1 MAAIS
6 RSILRATLVAV
17 AATTLATTAWAQ
29 AANVPTANVSPAKKE
44 LVAKVLEL
52 QQSGIEGMARSMLE
66 QPAMQVMQQVNAIL
80 AQRVPA
86 DKRDA
91 LAREIEGDLRKYVDE
106 SLPMM
111 RERAAKLAPTTIG
124 AVLEDKLSEDEL
136 KQIVA
141 MLESPAV
148 RKYQTLQG
156 DMQRSF
162 AERLVA
168 ETRSTVQPRVQAM
181 QQSIAK
187 RLAPYTGAASAPAG
201 K

>member
-1 MAAIS
+1 MTMVLSFIVHCVP
-6 RSILRATLVAV
+6 RATLVAL
-17 AATTLATTAWAQ
+17 AATTLASTAWSQ
-29 AANVPTANVSPAKKE
+29 AAPVSPAKKE
-44 LVAKVLEL
+44 LVAKVLQL

-80 AQRVPA
+80 TQRVPA

-111 RERAAKLAPTTIG
+111 RERAAKLAPATIG

-148 RKYQTLQG
+148 RKYQGLQG

-162 AERLVA
+162 AEKLVA
-168 ETRSTVQPRVQAM
+168 ETRPTVQPRVQAM

>member
-1 MAAIS
+1 MLT
-6 RSILRATLVAV
+6 ILRSAVLALAASALVSS
-17 AATTLATTAWAQ
+17 AWAQ
-29 AANVPTANVSPAKKE
+29 ATPVSPAKKE

-52 QQSGIEGMARSMLE
+52 QQSGIDGMARSMLE

-91 LAREIEGDLRKYVDE
+91 LAREIEGDMRKYVNE
-106 SLPMM
+106 SLPLM

-148 RKYQTLQG
+148 RKYQSLQG

-162 AERLVA
+162 AEKLVA
-168 ETRSTVQPRVQAM
+168 ETRPTVQPRVQAM

>member
-1 MAAIS
+1 MLT
-6 RSILRATLVAV
+6 ILRSAVLALAASALVTCGWAHAT
-17 AATTLATTAWAQ
+17 
-29 AANVPTANVSPAKKE
+29 PVSPAKKE

-52 QQSGIEGMARSMLE
+52 QQSGIDGMARSMLE

-91 LAREIEGDLRKYVDE
+91 LAREIEGDLRKYVNE

-111 RERAAKLAPTTIG
+111 RERAAKLAPITIG

-141 MLESPAV
+141 MLESPTV
-148 RKYQTLQG
+148 RKYQALQG

-162 AERLVA
+162 AEKLVA

>member
-1 MAAIS
+1 MLT
-6 RSILRATLVAV
+6 ILRSAVLALAANALVSS
-17 AATTLATTAWAQ
+17 AWAQ
-29 AANVPTANVSPAKKE
+29 ATPVSPAKKE

-52 QQSGIEGMARSMLE
+52 QQSGIDGMARSMLE

-91 LAREIEGDLRKYVDE
+91 LAREIEGDLRKYVNE
-106 SLPMM
+106 SLPLM

-148 RKYQTLQG
+148 RKYQSLQG

-162 AERLVA
+162 AEKLVA
-168 ETRSTVQPRVQAM
+168 ETRPTVQPRVQAM

>member
-1 MAAIS
+1 MLT
-6 RSILRATLVAV
+6 ILRSAVLALAANALVSS
-17 AATTLATTAWAQ
+17 AWAQ
-29 AANVPTANVSPAKKE
+29 ATPVSPAKKE

-52 QQSGIEGMARSMLE
+52 QQSGIDGMARSMLE

-91 LAREIEGDLRKYVDE
+91 LAREIEGDLRKYVNE
-106 SLPMM
+106 SLPLM

-162 AERLVA
+162 AEKLVA
-168 ETRSTVQPRVQAM
+168 ETRPTVQPRVQAM

>member
-1 MAAIS
+1 MLT
-6 RSILRATLVAV
+6 ILRSAVLALAASALVSS
-17 AATTLATTAWAQ
+17 AWAQ
-29 AANVPTANVSPAKKE
+29 ATPVSPAKKE

-52 QQSGIEGMARSMLE
+52 QQSGIDGMARSMLE

-91 LAREIEGDLRKYVDE
+91 LAREIEGDLRKYVNE

-111 RERAAKLAPTTIG
+111 RERAAKLAPITIG

-141 MLESPAV
+141 MLESPTV
-148 RKYQTLQG
+148 RKYQALQG

-162 AERLVA
+162 AEKLVA

>member
-1 MAAIS
+1 MLT
-6 RSILRATLVAV
+6 ILRSAVLALAANALVSS
-17 AATTLATTAWAQ
+17 AWAQ
-29 AANVPTANVSPAKKE
+29 ATPVSPAKKE

-52 QQSGIEGMARSMLE
+52 QQSGIDGMARSMLE

-91 LAREIEGDLRKYVDE
+91 LAREIEGDLRKYVNE

-111 RERAAKLAPTTIG
+111 RERAAKLAPITIG

-141 MLESPAV
+141 MLESPTV
-148 RKYQTLQG
+148 RKYQALQG

-162 AERLVA
+162 AEKLVA